1 MDRQEKKLRVTSKCK
16 YDHNHLPEVKAAGK
30 TVKKL
35 TLEPSKR
42 AKKILPAKMPSPEFT
57 ATYETEDD
65 YENKNSKNTDGNL
78 DNTASSS
85 EAFDQRDHRE
95 TNPRKKKRIKAKK
108 SNLPATMPS
117 PKLPVSPAI
126 EDNNENQNS
135 NNTDGSLDSTAS
147 SSEASD
153 QRDRRKTDPEK
164 KEEIKTIEAK
174 KLTINKQNLSAQID
188 VSKITGTSEKKDE
201 FDNKEMF
208 TTWNLK
214 PSGIIEVS
222 ETLEPK
228 IPLVANQGRPK
239 KRTRAIK
246 LISTNV
252 DKDTDLGPNKK
263 RRKIAQQQE
272 KQIKKFSTLTVEE
285 KSEFLLNLLVKKD
298 VKTSNE
304 QEISLE
310 EIKKISRVKTMPH
323 AITASRL
330 KIVRGKLSENAYKY
344 INRMIKKRTD
354 EDTWYCGKC
363 RKSISG
369 NVSTECE
376 CCLRWFCSKC
386 EKQEEKKK
394 KVWFCSECEKTGK

>member
-1 MDRQEKKLRVTSKCK
+1 
-16 YDHNHLPEVKAAGK
+16 
-30 TVKKL
+30 
-35 TLEPSKR
+35 
-42 AKKILPAKMPSPEFT
+42 MPSPEFT

-65 YENKNSKNTDGNL
+65 YENKNSKNYVGNL

-153 QRDRRKTDPEK
+153 QRDRRKADPEK

-228 IPLVANQGRPK
+228 IPLVANQGCPK

-272 KQIKKFSTLTVEE
+272 KQMKKFSTLTVEE

-310 EIKKISRVKTMPH
+310 EMKKISSKTMPH

-330 KIVRGKLSENAYKY
+330 KIVREN
-344 INRMIKKRTD
+344 
-354 EDTWYCGKC
+354 
-363 RKSISG
+363 
-369 NVSTECE
+369 
-376 CCLRWFCSKC
+376 
-386 EKQEEKKK
+386 
-394 KVWFCSECEKTGK
+394 